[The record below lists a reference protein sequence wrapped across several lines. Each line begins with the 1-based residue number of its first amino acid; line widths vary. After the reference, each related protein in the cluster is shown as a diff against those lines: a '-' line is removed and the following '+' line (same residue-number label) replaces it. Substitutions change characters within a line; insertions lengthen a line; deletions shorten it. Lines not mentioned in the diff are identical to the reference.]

1 MPDTTKVLIVDDSR
15 LFREVL
21 ERSLSE
27 VPGVAVAGSVWNGLR
42 ALEFLRATPVDL
54 VTLDLEMPYMGG
66 LETLRAIQH
75 LNALRPQTPPV
86 GVLLV
91 SAYTSEGA
99 AVTIEGLEAGAFDF
113 VTKPSGEDIDSNL
126 EYLRRQLQSKIR
138 IFKSRRRSEV
148 TGTRCPP
155 VVPPGRQAAS
165 SAVLPRAFRAL
176 VIGVSTGGPAALAQ
190 LLPDLTQR
198 VATPVL
204 VVQHMPAGF
213 TKSLAESLSRKCQ
226 TQVVEA
232 EDAQLVQERTV
243 YIAPGNRHLVVREHG
258 EDRLVTGLNDQ
269 PAQNGSRPSADV
281 LFRSAAAALGARTLG
296 IVLTGMGCDGT
307 KGLEAVKRAGGCTIA
322 QDEASSV
329 VWGMPGSA
337 VSAGCI
343 DQVLPLSQIA
353 AAVQVLTASA
363 RAAGPRTQH
372 GGS

>member
-1 MPDTTKVLIVDDSR
+1 
-15 LFREVL
+15 
-21 ERSLSE
+21 
-27 VPGVAVAGSVWNGLR
+27 
-42 ALEFLRATPVDL
+42 
-54 VTLDLEMPYMGG
+54 MGG

-75 LNALRPQTPPV
+75 LNALRPHTPPV

-99 AVTIEGLEAGAFDF
+99 AVTIEGLEAGALDF
-113 VTKPSGEDIDSNL
+113 VTKPSGEDIDRNL
-126 EYLRRQLQSKIR
+126 AYLRRQLQSKIH
-138 IFKSRRRSEV
+138 IFKSRQRLEV
-148 TGTRCPP
+148 IGTRFPP
-155 VVPPGRQAAS
+155 SVPSARQATS

-213 TKSLAESLSRKCQ
+213 TRSLAESLSRKCQ
-226 TQVVEA
+226 TRVVEA

-243 YIAPGNRHLVVREHG
+243 YIAPGNRHLLVREQG
-258 EDRLVTGLNDQ
+258 EGRLVTGLNDQ

-281 LFRSAAAALGARTLG
+281 LFRSTAAALGARTLG

-307 KGLEAVKRAGGCTIA
+307 KGLEAVKRARGYTIA

-343 DQVLPLSQIA
+343 DQVLPLAQIA
-353 AAVQVLTASA
+353 AAVQALTASA
-363 RAAGPRTQH
+363 RVAGPRAPH
-372 GGS
+372 GGT